1 VLEVKPE
8 PVSGPA
14 RPDPQAG
21 LSIAEA
27 ARRTGVSV
35 HTLRYYERAGLVV
48 TAVDRTAGG
57 RRRYHQLDLDWI
69 VICTRL
75 RATGMPIRTIRCYAE
90 LVSAGPGNEQERL
103 ALLEAHRAE
112 VTARLA
118 RTRENLKLIDH
129 KIDVYRRR
137 RRPPVGAQPPG
148 GFPLS
153 RSAASPPPRHDGFSA
168 SLRTTPATARM
179 CRTGGMTWRRGQRHR
194 RRPSTSTQT
203 APVGYRVFHS
213 SLRPSAITM
222 PVLAPGGGADE
233 GPGYGARASAGTRP
247 GTLRFLLEMGHHGH
261 DVVYQVCQRGDPRDA
276 SGETFEDAPDLVP
289 LRRRCCHL
297 HPGGQCVLPDT
308 PGILQRFLI
317 KSEPVNKF
325 VKGHQGIFRPWPCG
339 VCSGMFISPG

>member
-1 VLEVKPE
+1 MLEVKPE

-48 TAVDRTAGG
+48 TAVDRTASG

-75 RATGMPIRTIRCYAE
+75 RATGMPIRTIRRYAE

-129 KIDVYRRR
+129 KIDVYRGRLAAGDADR
-137 RRPPVGAQPPG
+137 LWAP
-148 GFPLS
+148 S
-153 RSAASPPPRHDGFSA
+153 RLAGPR
-168 SLRTTPATARM
+168 
-179 CRTGGMTWRRGQRHR
+179 
-194 RRPSTSTQT
+194 
-203 APVGYRVFHS
+203 
-213 SLRPSAITM
+213 
-222 PVLAPGGGADE
+222 
-233 GPGYGARASAGTRP
+233 
-247 GTLRFLLEMGHHGH
+247 
-261 DVVYQVCQRGDPRDA
+261 
-276 SGETFEDAPDLVP
+276 
-289 LRRRCCHL
+289 
-297 HPGGQCVLPDT
+297 
-308 PGILQRFLI
+308 
-317 KSEPVNKF
+317 
-325 VKGHQGIFRPWPCG
+325 
-339 VCSGMFISPG
+339 

>member
-48 TAVDRTAGG
+48 TAVDRTTSG

-75 RATGMPIRTIRCYAE
+75 RATGMPIRTIRRYAE

-118 RTRENLKLIDH
+118 RTREHLKLIDH
-129 KIDVYRRR
+129 KIDVYRGRLAAGDADR
-137 RRPPVGAQPPG
+137 LWAP
-148 GFPLS
+148 S
-153 RSAASPPPRHDGFSA
+153 RLAGPR
-168 SLRTTPATARM
+168 
-179 CRTGGMTWRRGQRHR
+179 
-194 RRPSTSTQT
+194 
-203 APVGYRVFHS
+203 
-213 SLRPSAITM
+213 
-222 PVLAPGGGADE
+222 
-233 GPGYGARASAGTRP
+233 
-247 GTLRFLLEMGHHGH
+247 
-261 DVVYQVCQRGDPRDA
+261 
-276 SGETFEDAPDLVP
+276 
-289 LRRRCCHL
+289 
-297 HPGGQCVLPDT
+297 
-308 PGILQRFLI
+308 
-317 KSEPVNKF
+317 
-325 VKGHQGIFRPWPCG
+325 
-339 VCSGMFISPG
+339 

>member
-14 RPDPQAG
+14 RPDPRAG

-75 RATGMPIRTIRCYAE
+75 RATGMPIRTIRRYAE

-118 RTRENLKLIDH
+118 RTREHLKLIDH
-129 KIDVYRRR
+129 KIDVYRGRLAAGDADR
-137 RRPPVGAQPPG
+137 LWAP
-148 GFPLS
+148 S
-153 RSAASPPPRHDGFSA
+153 RLAGPR
-168 SLRTTPATARM
+168 
-179 CRTGGMTWRRGQRHR
+179 
-194 RRPSTSTQT
+194 
-203 APVGYRVFHS
+203 
-213 SLRPSAITM
+213 
-222 PVLAPGGGADE
+222 
-233 GPGYGARASAGTRP
+233 
-247 GTLRFLLEMGHHGH
+247 
-261 DVVYQVCQRGDPRDA
+261 
-276 SGETFEDAPDLVP
+276 
-289 LRRRCCHL
+289 
-297 HPGGQCVLPDT
+297 
-308 PGILQRFLI
+308 
-317 KSEPVNKF
+317 
-325 VKGHQGIFRPWPCG
+325 
-339 VCSGMFISPG
+339 

>member
-14 RPDPQAG
+14 RPEPQAG

-75 RATGMPIRTIRCYAE
+75 RATGMPIRTIRRYAE

-103 ALLEAHRAE
+103 AVLEAHRAE

-129 KIDVYRRR
+129 KIDVYRGRLAAGDADRLWAPSRR
-137 RRPPVGAQPPG
+137 AG
-148 GFPLS
+148 
-153 RSAASPPPRHDGFSA
+153 PR
-168 SLRTTPATARM
+168 
-179 CRTGGMTWRRGQRHR
+179 
-194 RRPSTSTQT
+194 
-203 APVGYRVFHS
+203 
-213 SLRPSAITM
+213 
-222 PVLAPGGGADE
+222 
-233 GPGYGARASAGTRP
+233 
-247 GTLRFLLEMGHHGH
+247 
-261 DVVYQVCQRGDPRDA
+261 
-276 SGETFEDAPDLVP
+276 
-289 LRRRCCHL
+289 
-297 HPGGQCVLPDT
+297 
-308 PGILQRFLI
+308 
-317 KSEPVNKF
+317 
-325 VKGHQGIFRPWPCG
+325 
-339 VCSGMFISPG
+339 